1 MPSLESPH
9 IHEHIFA
16 SRIPNVVYTSYYLAE
31 TKVIWKKG
39 TLVVTDKTFQFHW
52 LNSYQTEKWGFHSTT
67 RESETFKLVVSI
79 APFPQR
85 FMLNHNREVSSVK
98 VDYFICCL
106 NWIRRGELKGKR
118 GRDCVIFLNINHF
131 FWIVLTNWW
140 RSKEMM
146 LFHNYGTIFWGRNMW
161 MGCNFIACIVC
172 DCLCNP
178 MPM

>member
-1 MPSLESPH
+1 MNTFLHQGSQMLFIHPIISLRLRWSE
-9 IHEHIFA
+9 I
-16 SRIPNVVYTSYYLAE
+16 
-31 TKVIWKKG
+31 KG
-39 TLVVTDKTFQFHW
+39 TLVITGKTFQFHW

-106 NWIRRGELKGKR
+106 NWIRRGELEGER

-146 LFHNYGTIFWGRNMW
+146 LFHNYGTIFWGRKMW

-178 MPM
+178 MPT